1 LGISVNLADNL
12 TVAIFYESFMLTI
25 DIVLQDIPLPISVQ
39 RKEPETAEDLY
50 QKILQAMRSGSSEV
64 IELTCDKDEDKK
76 VAVKG
81 SLICAVSLNKKS
93 GGMAEGR
100 VPGFFAATTAN
111 K

>member
-1 LGISVNLADNL
+1 M
-12 TVAIFYESFMLTI
+12 FTI
-25 DIVLQDIPLPISVQ
+25 DIVLQEIPLPISIQ
-39 RKEPETAEDLY
+39 RKEAAVAESLY
-50 QKILQAMRSGSSEV
+50 QELMTAMRSGSADI

-81 SLICAVSLNKKS
+81 NLICAISINKKS

-100 VPGFFAATTAN
+100 IPGFFATIAE

>member
-1 LGISVNLADNL
+1 M
-12 TVAIFYESFMLTI
+12 FTI

-39 RKEPETAEDLY
+39 RKESEAAESQY
-50 QKILQAMRSGSSEV
+50 QQILEAMRSGSSEL

-81 SLICAVSLNKKS
+81 NLICAISLNKKS

-100 VPGFFAATTAN
+100 VPGFFAAVADR
-111 K
+111 

>member
-1 LGISVNLADNL
+1 M
-12 TVAIFYESFMLTI
+12 FTI
-25 DIVLQDIPLPISVQ
+25 DIVLQEIPLPISVQ
-39 RKEPETAEDLY
+39 RKEAEAAESLY
-50 QKILQAMRSGSSEV
+50 QELMAAMRSGSADL

-81 SLICAVSLNKKS
+81 NLICAISINKKS

-100 VPGFFAATTAN
+100 IPGFFATVAE

>member
-1 LGISVNLADNL
+1 M
-12 TVAIFYESFMLTI
+12 FTI
-25 DIVLQDIPLPISVQ
+25 DIVLQEIPLPISVQ
-39 RKEPETAEDLY
+39 RKEAEAAESLY
-50 QKILQAMRSGSSEV
+50 QELMAAMRSGSADL

-81 SLICAVSLNKKS
+81 NLICAISLNKKS

-100 VPGFFAATTAN
+100 IPGFFAAIAE

>member
-1 LGISVNLADNL
+1 M
-12 TVAIFYESFMLTI
+12 FTI

-39 RKEPETAEDLY
+39 RKEAEAAESLY
-50 QKILQAMRSGSSEV
+50 QQILEAMRSGSSDL

-76 VAVKG
+76 VAVK
-81 SLICAVSLNKKS
+81 SNLICAVSVNKKS

-100 VPGFFAATTAN
+100 VPGFFAATATN

>member
-1 LGISVNLADNL
+1 M
-12 TVAIFYESFMLTI
+12 FTI

-39 RKEPETAEDLY
+39 RKESEAAESQY
-50 QKILQAMRSGSSEV
+50 QQILEAMRSGSSEL

-81 SLICAVSLNKKS
+81 NLICAISLNKKS

-100 VPGFFAATTAN
+100 VPGFFAAVADQ
-111 K
+111 

>member
-1 LGISVNLADNL
+1 M
-12 TVAIFYESFMLTI
+12 FTI
-25 DIVLQDIPLPISVQ
+25 DIVLQDIPLPIQVQ
-39 RKEPETAEDLY
+39 RKEAEGAESVY
-50 QKILQAMRSGSSEV
+50 QQIMSAMRSGSADL

-81 SLICAVSLNKKS
+81 NLICAISINKKS

-100 VPGFFAATTAN
+100 VPGFFAATN

>member
-1 LGISVNLADNL
+1 M
-12 TVAIFYESFMLTI
+12 FTI
-25 DIVLQDIPLPISVQ
+25 DIVLQEIPLPISVQ
-39 RKEPETAEDLY
+39 RKEAEAAESLY
-50 QKILQAMRSGSSEV
+50 QELMAAMRSGNADL

-81 SLICAVSLNKKS
+81 NLICAISINKKS

-100 VPGFFAATTAN
+100 IPGFFATVAE

>member
-1 LGISVNLADNL
+1 M
-12 TVAIFYESFMLTI
+12 FTI
-25 DIVLQDIPLPISVQ
+25 DIVLQEIPLPISVQ
-39 RKEPETAEDLY
+39 RKEAEAAESLY
-50 QKILQAMRSGSSEV
+50 QELMTAMRSGSADL

-81 SLICAVSLNKKS
+81 NLICAISVNKKS

-100 VPGFFAATTAN
+100 VPGFFATLAD

>member
-1 LGISVNLADNL
+1 M
-12 TVAIFYESFMLTI
+12 FTI
-25 DIVLQDIPLPISVQ
+25 DIVLQEIPLPISVQ
-39 RKEPETAEDLY
+39 RKEADAAESLY
-50 QKILQAMRSGSSEV
+50 QELKAAMGSSNADL

-81 SLICAVSLNKKS
+81 NLICAISVNKKS

-100 VPGFFAATTAN
+100 VPGFFATTAE